1 MSEVNIVKFIAEFY
15 KQIFPKNP
23 NEETNYRICAMNI
36 DKEKNEDVYDELK
49 FNKYGNV
56 TLVGDLPELYEDVD
70 YTIEAEEQVSKN
82 KAFGYQYSV
91 IRITRQ
97 KPTNKTQS
105 KKFLTEILTYNQA
118 ETLLKVYPNII
129 DKIINND
136 LDDIDLSKTK
146 GIKEK
151 LFEKIKY
158 KVIQNFCLMELIDK
172 YTTEEGEQL
181 LSFSVLKKL
190 YNNYSSVEKIES
202 AIKKYPYETLCNL
215 SGIGFKTADKVIL
228 KLNSNMINDIQR
240 TKSCIE
246 YLLNENENNGNTY
259 MNTKEL
265 HKEIG
270 KLIPEAT
277 HHFVTV
283 IKDNKDLY
291 ISSDKKVIANRKT
304 YETELFISNKIKELL
319 VKPNKWYIDCDKYIE
334 NDGVKLTEQQSF
346 SLKNLC
352 DNNISLLV
360 GFGGCV
366 DCDTEFFNGYE
377 WKRIADYKEGDK
389 VLQYNENGTTELVNP
404 IQYHKYPSEYLT
416 LMRNESNSINQVLS
430 DEHNVVYLTSKGH
443 LAKLPF
449 YEVKRRHEENS
460 HGFNGKFITYFNYNG
475 EGIGLS
481 DAEIR
486 VMVAVIA
493 DGSFCCDANNRCRF
507 HIKKER
513 KKERLRYL
521 FKQANISWK
530 ESQSS
535 AEGYTDFYIY
545 APRKEKEFTSDWFK
559 CTNHQ
564 LQIVID
570 EVLYWDGSIGRKGR
584 QRFSTSIKNSADF
597 VQFAFSACGYRA
609 TINTRDRSG
618 ESYFTCGKYYTRK
631 SIEYTV
637 QITQNQ
643 FSVTSIR
650 SKEPTKKTQLKS
662 YKTLDGYKYCF
673 TVPSSM
679 LVLRR
684 EDRIFITGNSGKTQ
698 TIQSLINMLDDNNK
712 SYMLMA
718 STGKASKILS
728 SYTKKPATTIHRG
741 LGFNPGKGWL
751 YNHKN
756 PLDVNVVIVD
766 ETSMVDIFLAKHLL
780 DAIDVNRTKLVFVF
794 DEAQIPSVSCGKF
807 AYDMINSEVIP
818 YTRLTKIFRY
828 DEGGLYWV
836 ATETRNGNQFVEST
850 YTGIKNF
857 GNNKDYSLIS
867 VPQEK
872 TIDYTLKLYQQL
884 LNNGN
889 TIDDIMVTMA
899 LNKGDYGTIEV
910 NRKIQEI
917 ANTPS
922 AHKKE
927 IKLKINT
934 FREQDK
940 VMQIVNNYTAINS
953 DYEEDTIFNGDTGTI
968 IKIKGDEVFVDY
980 RDKVIIYGRSDLD
993 QLMLAYAVNIYKM
1006 QGSSAKNIIL
1016 LTPKAHTYMLNRNLL
1031 YTGQTRAKQRV
1042 YHIGTPKTINIALK
1056 KSANYERCTF
1066 LKDMLMCGM

>member
-1 MSEVNIVKFIAEFY
+1 MASYVKRIGVDILSEVKRVKFVAEFY
-15 KQIFPKNP
+15 KQVFPKNT
-23 NEETNYRICAMNI
+23 NEETNYRICAMNV

-49 FNKYGNV
+49 FNKYGNI

-70 YTIEAEEQVSKN
+70 YTIEAEEKLSKN
-82 KAFGYQYSV
+82 KAFGYQYNV

-105 KKFLTEILTYNQA
+105 KKFLTEILTHNQA
-118 ETLLKVYPNII
+118 ETLLKAYPNII

-136 LDDIDLSKTK
+136 LDDIDLNKTK

-228 KLNSNMINDIQR
+228 KLNPNMINNIQR
-240 TKSCIE
+240 TVACIK
-246 YLLNENENNGNTY
+246 YLLSENENNGNTY

-270 KLIPEAT
+270 KLIPEAM
-277 HHFVTV
+277 HHFATV

-291 ISSDKKVIANRKT
+291 ISSDKKIIANRKT

-319 VKPNKWYIDCDKYIE
+319 IKPHKWYIDCDKYSKGLTDE
-334 NDGVKLTEQQSF
+334 QKLA
-346 SLKNLC
+346 LNNLC
-352 DNNISLLV
+352 NHNISLLI
-360 GFGGCV
+360 GG
-366 DCDTEFFNGYE
+366 
-377 WKRIADYKEGDK
+377 A
-389 VLQYNENGTTELVNP
+389 GT
-404 IQYHKYPSEYLT
+404 
-416 LMRNESNSINQVLS
+416 
-430 DEHNVVYLTSKGH
+430 
-443 LAKLPF
+443 
-449 YEVKRRHEENS
+449 
-460 HGFNGKFITYFNYNG
+460 GK
-475 EGIGLS
+475 S
-481 DAEIR
+481 
-486 VMVAVIA
+486 
-493 DGSFCCDANNRCRF
+493 
-507 HIKKER
+507 
-513 KKERLRYL
+513 
-521 FKQANISWK
+521 
-530 ESQSS
+530 
-535 AEGYTDFYIY
+535 
-545 APRKEKEFTSDWFK
+545 
-559 CTNHQ
+559 
-564 LQIVID
+564 
-570 EVLYWDGSIGRKGR
+570 
-584 QRFSTSIKNSADF
+584 FST
-597 VQFAFSACGYRA
+597 
-609 TINTRDRSG
+609 
-618 ESYFTCGKYYTRK
+618 K
-631 SIEYTV
+631 SI
-637 QITQNQ
+637 
-643 FSVTSIR
+643 
-650 SKEPTKKTQLKS
+650 
-662 YKTLDGYKYCF
+662 
-673 TVPSSM
+673 
-679 LVLRR
+679 
-684 EDRIFITGNSGKTQ
+684 
-698 TIQSLINMLDDNNK
+698 INMLEDNDK
-712 SYMLMA
+712 SYMLLA
-718 STGKASKILS
+718 STGKASKVLS
-728 SYTKKPATTIHRG
+728 SYCQRPATTIHRG
-741 LGFNPGKGWL
+741 LGFNPEKGWL

-756 PLDVNVVIVD
+756 PLDVDVVIVD

-780 DAIDVNRTKLVFVF
+780 DAIDVNRTKLIFVF

-828 DEGGLYWV
+828 GEGGLYWV

-857 GNNKDYSLIS
+857 GKNKDYSLIS

-872 TIDYTLKLYQQL
+872 TIDYTLKLYQHL

-899 LNKGDYGTIEV
+899 LNKGDYGAIEV
-910 NRKIQEI
+910 NRRIQEI
-917 ANTPS
+917 ANPPS
-922 AHKKE
+922 PHKKE

-980 RDKVIIYGRSDLD
+980 GDKVIIYGRNDLD

-1056 KSANYERCTF
+1056 KSANYERRTF
-1066 LKDMLMCGM
+1066 LKDMLMCGV

>member
-1 MSEVNIVKFIAEFY
+1 MSEVKRVKFVAEFY
-15 KQIFPKNP
+15 KQVFPKNA
-23 NEETNYRICAMNI
+23 NEETNYRICAMNV

-49 FNKYGNV
+49 FNKYGNI

-70 YTIEAEEQVSKN
+70 YTIEAEEKLSKN
-82 KAFGYQYSV
+82 KAFGYQYNV

-105 KKFLTEILTYNQA
+105 KKFLTEILTHNQA
-118 ETLLKVYPNII
+118 ETLLKAYPNII

-136 LDDIDLSKTK
+136 LDDIDLNKTK

-190 YNNYSSVEKIES
+190 YNNYSSVEKIEN

-228 KLNSNMINDIQR
+228 KLNPNMINNIQR
-240 TKSCIE
+240 TVACIK
-246 YLLNENENNGNTY
+246 YLLSENENNGNTY

-270 KLIPEAT
+270 KLIPEAM
-277 HHFVTV
+277 HHFATV

-291 ISSDKKVIANRKT
+291 ISSDKKIIANRKT

-319 VKPNKWYIDCDKYIE
+319 IKPNKWCIDYKKYIE

-360 GFGGCV
+360 GYSGSG
-366 DCDTEFFNGYE
+366 
-377 WKRIADYKEGDK
+377 KS
-389 VLQYNENGTTELVNP
+389 QTT
-404 IQYHKYPSEYLT
+404 
-416 LMRNESNSINQVLS
+416 
-430 DEHNVVYLTSKGH
+430 
-443 LAKLPF
+443 
-449 YEVKRRHEENS
+449 
-460 HGFNGKFITYFNYNG
+460 
-475 EGIGLS
+475 
-481 DAEIR
+481 
-486 VMVAVIA
+486 
-493 DGSFCCDANNRCRF
+493 
-507 HIKKER
+507 
-513 KKERLRYL
+513 
-521 FKQANISWK
+521 QAI
-530 ESQSS
+530 
-535 AEGYTDFYIY
+535 I
-545 APRKEKEFTSDWFK
+545 
-559 CTNHQ
+559 
-564 LQIVID
+564 
-570 EVLYWDGSIGRKGR
+570 
-584 QRFSTSIKNSADF
+584 
-597 VQFAFSACGYRA
+597 
-609 TINTRDRSG
+609 
-618 ESYFTCGKYYTRK
+618 
-631 SIEYTV
+631 
-637 QITQNQ
+637 
-643 FSVTSIR
+643 
-650 SKEPTKKTQLKS
+650 
-662 YKTLDGYKYCF
+662 
-673 TVPSSM
+673 SM
-679 LVLRR
+679 L
-684 EDRIFITGNSGKTQ
+684 EDNDKTYRI
-698 TIQSLINMLDDNNK
+698 
-712 SYMLMA
+712 MA
-718 STGKASKILS
+718 STGKASKVIAT
-728 SYTKKPATTIHRG
+728 YCQRPATTIHRG
-741 LGFNPGKGWL
+741 LGFNPEKGWL

-756 PLDVNVVIVD
+756 PLDVDVVIVD

-828 DEGGLYWV
+828 GEGGLYWV

-850 YTGIKNF
+850 HTGVKNF

-872 TIDYTLKLYQQL
+872 TIDYTLKLYQHL

-899 LNKGDYGTIEV
+899 LNKGDYGAIEV
-910 NRKIQEI
+910 NRRIQEI
-917 ANTPS
+917 ANPPS
-922 AHKKE
+922 PHKKE

-953 DYEEDTIFNGDTGTI
+953 DYEKDTIFNGDTGTI

-980 RDKVIIYGRSDLD
+980 GDKVIIYGRNDLD

-1042 YHIGTPKTINIALK
+1042 YHIGSPKTINIALK
-1056 KSANYERCTF
+1056 KSANYERRTF
-1066 LKDMLMCGM
+1066 LKDMLMCGV